1 MMNLL
6 HSLTESSGWP
16 LLTAFLLGLMTAI
29 SPCPLATNITATAYL
44 SKDIGI
50 KKRVLFN
57 GLFYTLGRMF
67 TYTAL
72 GLLFF
77 FGASQFKIASV
88 LQGIGVIWL
97 GIALLLIGIFMLDI
111 IQLNI
116 PGVGNLTEKFSN
128 KKGKKTYWDAFLLGL
143 LFALAFCPYS
153 GMLYFG
159 GLIPMTI
166 VSTSGLIYPPV
177 FALGTGLPVIIIAW
191 LLAYSVS
198 NIGTFYKK
206 MNSFQKWFK
215 RGVAT
220 VFMVV
225 GAYYIIISL

>member
-1 MMNLL
+1 MNFLQ
-6 HSLTESSGWP
+6 SLTDGSSWP
-16 LLTAFLLGLMTAI
+16 MLTAFLLGLMTAI
-29 SPCPLATNITATAYL
+29 SPCPLASNITATAYL
-44 SKDIGI
+44 SKDITI
-50 KKRVLFN
+50 KKKVLYN

-67 TYTAL
+67 TYTVL
-72 GLLFF
+72 GMLFF
-77 FGASQFKIASV
+77 FGASQFKIAGL
-88 LQGIGVIWL
+88 LQGLGGIWL
-97 GIALLLIGIFMLDI
+97 GVALLLIGIFMLDI
-111 IQLNI
+111 IQLNM
-116 PGVGNLTEKFSN
+116 PGVGKLTDKFGN

-166 VSTSGLIYPPV
+166 ASASGLLLPPI
-177 FALGTGLPVIIIAW
+177 FAIATGLPVIIIAW

-198 NIGTFYKK
+198 NIGKFYNR

-215 RGVAT
+215 RVVAAL
-220 VFMVV
+220 FMII

>member
-1 MMNLL
+1 MNFLQ
-6 HSLTESSGWP
+6 SLTDGSSWP
-16 LLTAFLLGLMTAI
+16 MLTAFLLGLMTAI

-44 SKDIGI
+44 RKAITL
-50 KKRVLFN
+50 KKRVLYN

-67 TYTAL
+67 TYTVL
-72 GLLFF
+72 GMLFF
-77 FGASQFKIASV
+77 FGASQFKIAGL
-88 LQGIGVIWL
+88 LQGLGGIWL
-97 GIALLLIGIFMLDI
+97 GVALLLIGIFMLDI
-111 IQLNI
+111 IQLNM
-116 PGVGNLTEKFSN
+116 PGVGKLTDKFGN

-166 VSTSGLIYPPV
+166 ASASGLLLPPI
-177 FALGTGLPVIIIAW
+177 FAIATGLPVIIIAW

-198 NIGTFYKK
+198 NIGKFYNR

-215 RGVAT
+215 RVVAAL
-220 VFMVV
+220 FMII

>member
-1 MMNLL
+1 MNFLQ
-6 HSLTESSGWP
+6 SLTDGSSWP
-16 LLTAFLLGLMTAI
+16 MLTAFLLGLMTAI
-29 SPCPLATNITATAYL
+29 SPCPLASNITATAYL
-44 SKDIGI
+44 SKDITI
-50 KKRVLFN
+50 KKRVLYN

-67 TYTAL
+67 TYTVL
-72 GLLFF
+72 GMLFF
-77 FGASQFKIASV
+77 FGASQFKIAGL
-88 LQGIGVIWL
+88 LQGLGGIWL
-97 GIALLLIGIFMLDI
+97 GVALLLIGIFMLDI
-111 IQLNI
+111 IQLNM
-116 PGVGNLTEKFSN
+116 PGVGKLTDKFGN

-166 VSTSGLIYPPV
+166 ASASGLLLPPI
-177 FALGTGLPVIIIAW
+177 FAIATGLPVIIIAW

-198 NIGTFYKK
+198 NIGKFYNR

-215 RGVAT
+215 RVVAAL
-220 VFMVV
+220 FMII